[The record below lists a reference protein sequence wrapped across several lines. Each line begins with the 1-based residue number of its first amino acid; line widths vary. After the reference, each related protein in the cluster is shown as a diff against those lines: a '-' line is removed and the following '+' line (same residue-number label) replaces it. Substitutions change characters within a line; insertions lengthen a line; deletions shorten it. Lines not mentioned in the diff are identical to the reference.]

1 MPAKPLIDY
10 GISISLDSSGL
21 TKGEREAKR
30 VADRITRNINKMRK
44 AESEY
49 QHAVKQ
55 LADALR
61 KGSISKA
68 EYNRELAREKL
79 AVEKARGAQQRYERA
94 IERQTQTVNKNTQA
108 KVRNNR
114 AGSLAGARGN
124 TFGGDMGNAA
134 GNLASA
140 AGLGGG
146 VAGGARML
154 GLATGGGYMAT
165 FAALGTGA
173 LVTQKAFKAYA
184 RFEDQLIRLKVL
196 FGKGLG
202 TQLNEEFRDLA
213 LNTAL
218 SRDAIT
224 EAAIV
229 WRSYGLTTEG
239 ITERVRRMG
248 EVSGGS
254 AERMKLLA
262 TALAQVNSV
271 GRLMGGE
278 RLQLLNAGFNLQEV
292 ANAAGIQMSEFK
304 QAMEEG
310 RISAEHVNQALVA
323 MTSEGGT
330 HFGYLNEKAK
340 TLNGRMEKLSESV
353 NELFIEFGKAESGF
367 FSDSIEWAEGFTE
380 HMRMSAKY
388 WGLIKNN
395 SPTGEISSVR
405 EGGAGYG
412 NYGGNVTG
420 STPGVGYNTT
430 VEDGK
435 GLSVALGF
443 LGYGLGGRGVLEQTF
458 MGGLLEQKR
467 QREAWTEKEA
477 QANAKRGTP
486 EYEAYWSESAAA
498 KRKAMAYADSNGGL
512 RPEDWSRAGSAAGSY
527 LSSMYYGDPTE
538 VLGADSPEML
548 ESIFGPGS
556 NQRISGATIG
566 SMASNAWNYASG
578 LASDAAS
585 SAAGYV
591 GQFSWTGAGNQRAQ
605 DRMNRMLGIED
616 EKMPPSVK
624 KIMEDRAGEIA
635 KLDEQAKRQQLGKSF
650 TAGGSAG
657 AGQEY
662 EYLAKQRKVERQYE
676 EQKKRDKERNDKLD
690 EINEKAKQAL
700 QSQLETDEAARE
712 FFANSGS
719 L

>member
-55 LADALR
+55 LENALR
-61 KGSISKA
+61 KGRISKA
-68 EYNRELAREKL
+68 EYNRELARETL

-94 IERQTQTVNKNTQA
+94 IERQTQVVNKNTQA
-108 KVRNNR
+108 KIRNSR
-114 AGSLAGARGN
+114 TGSFAGARGN
-124 TFGGDMGNAA
+124 TLGGDLANAGGNI
-134 GNLASA
+134 ASA
-140 AGLGGG
+140 LGLGGA
-146 VAGGARML
+146 VAGGARMA
-154 GLATGGGYMAT
+154 GLATGGLAMASVGGIGLT
-165 FAALGTGA
+165 TLYA
-173 LVTQKAFKAYA
+173 QKAYKAYA
-184 RFEDQLIRLKVL
+184 KFEDQLIRLKVL

-202 TQLNEEFRDLA
+202 SQLNEEFRDLA

-224 EAAIV
+224 EAAVI
-229 WRSYGLTTEG
+229 WRSYGLTAEG

-248 EVSGGS
+248 EVTGGS
-254 AERMKLLA
+254 AERMRYLA
-262 TALAQVNSV
+262 AALAQVNNA
-271 GRLMGGE
+271 GYLMGGE
-278 RLQLLNAGFNLQEV
+278 KNQLINAGFNLQEV

-323 MTSEGGT
+323 MTSKGGT

-340 TLNGRMEKLSESV
+340 TLNGRMEKLGESV
-353 NELFIEFGKAESGF
+353 NELFIDLGREESGF
-367 FSDSIEWAEGFTE
+367 FASAITGAERLNE
-380 HMRMSAKY
+380 HLRSAALY
-388 WGLIKNN
+388 WGMLKPKGGVGNAK
-395 SPTGEISSVR
+395 PEITRTSDFGS
-405 EGGAGYG
+405 YG
-412 NYGGNVTG
+412 NFDIVGGI
-420 STPGVGYNTT
+420 PGVGIVNTT
-430 VEDGK
+430 ADLDGAS
-435 GLSVALGF
+435 GIRGP
-443 LGYGLGGRGVLEQTF
+443 GIGRAQELE
-458 MGGLLEQKR
+458 R
-467 QREAWTEKEA
+467 QRQAAAWNEKEA
-477 QANAKRGTP
+477 MAGARQGTP
-486 EYEAYWSESAAA
+486 EYDAYWKDRTSPDPYRGRDQDIIWSTQ
-498 KRKAMAYADSNGGL
+498 SGL
-512 RPEDWSRAGSAAGSY
+512 RPEDWARAGSAAASY
-527 LSSMYYGDPTE
+527 ASSMYYGDPTE

-548 ESIFGPGS
+548 ESIFGKGS

-585 SAAGYV
+585 SAAGYA

-616 EKMPPSVK
+616 DKMPPSVK
-624 KIMEDRAGEIA
+624 KIMEGRAGEIA

-650 TAGGSAG
+650 AAGGTAG

-690 EINEKAKQAL
+690 EINERAKEAL
-700 QSQLETDEAARE
+700 QSQLETDVAARE